1 MRASGKITSKRI
13 TASYNLGD
21 KVHKFLPGNHELLD
35 YGEKC
40 VTKDVKDLCAEL
52 FLEMRNVYGAKFL
65 CNKE

>member
-1 MRASGKITSKRI
+1 MVRLLRKRI

-35 YGEKC
+35 YEGKKC

-52 FLEMRNVYGAKFL
+52 FLEMRNVYGAKFFL

>member
-35 YGEKC
+35 YEGKVC
-40 VTKDVKDLCAEL
+40 NKGCKGSCAEL
-52 FLEMRNVYGAKFL
+52 FSK
-65 CNKE
+65 

>member
-35 YGEKC
+35 YEGKVC
-40 VTKDVKDLCAEL
+40 NKGCKGSLCRT